1 MGRIFDRK
9 KKTEDRKAVEFCEG
23 VRLLNDPEITDGGR
37 EGADYRKESCAE
49 ENRTAEVLLQ
59 NACWRYLS

>member
-1 MGRIFDRK
+1 MGRIFGRK

-23 VRLLNDPEITDGGR
+23 VRLLNDPEMEAEKARIT
-37 EGADYRKESCAE
+37 EKESCAE